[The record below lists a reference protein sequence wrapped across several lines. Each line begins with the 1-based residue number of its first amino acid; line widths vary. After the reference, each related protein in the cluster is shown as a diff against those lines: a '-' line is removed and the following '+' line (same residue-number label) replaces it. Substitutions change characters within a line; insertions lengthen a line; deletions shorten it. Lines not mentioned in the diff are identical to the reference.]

1 MEYELYVLQFQES
14 MCKKCTTICVFLSQK
29 RRLICSTH
37 ALDLGIKQL
46 ETFNDM
52 NEKFVQLLNMIP
64 DPKVSSLL
72 QCIAI
77 ISAT

>member
-1 MEYELYVLQFQES
+1 MYIFFHLQSTVEKLYI
-14 MCKKCTTICVFLSQK
+14 K
-29 RRLICSTH
+29 
-37 ALDLGIKQL
+37 GIKQL

-64 DPKVSSLL
+64 DPKVSNLL